1 VRVYG
6 ENLDVLG
13 REAAKVRQLMA
24 NTDGVVDPRVERLVE
39 QPNVEIEVDLDKAR
53 RVGVKPGDVRR
64 AEATLVQGL
73 MVGSVFQEQKVF
85 EVVVK
90 GTPETRRSVSD
101 VRNLL
106 LDTPG
111 GGHVRLAQVADVRV
125 RDLPIAIPRES
136 VARHIDV
143 EADVAGRSLGSVAG
157 ELEDRLKSS
166 AFPLEYHAEV
176 LTRTTEAEINLGMMI
191 GAAIAALIAAFL
203 LLQAAFR
210 SWRVAVLAFLALP
223 VALVGGALA
232 ALTEGE
238 LSLGALLGFLALFG
252 IAVRTGTVLLRHMQD
267 LERYEGEAFGPA
279 LVSRGAR
286 ERLAPILATGAA
298 LALVALV
305 FVVLGSRPG
314 LEIVHPMAIV
324 ILGGLVTTTL
334 VSLFMLPA
342 LYLRFGGSQP
352 ALSPEEE
359 LMHRWA
365 GVEPAPAGAGAAGAE
380 VVPAVDAT
388 DAGGEPR

>member
-1 VRVYG
+1 
-6 ENLDVLG
+6 
-13 REAAKVRQLMA
+13 M
-24 NTDGVVDPRVERLVE
+24 
-39 QPNVEIEVDLDKAR
+39 
-53 RVGVKPGDVRR
+53 
-64 AEATLVQGL
+64 
-73 MVGSVFQEQKVF
+73 
-85 EVVVK
+85 
-90 GTPETRRSVSD
+90 
-101 VRNLL
+101 
-106 LDTPG
+106 
-111 GGHVRLAQVADVRV
+111 
-125 RDLPIAIPRES
+125 
-136 VARHIDV
+136 
-143 EADVAGRSLGSVAG
+143 
-157 ELEDRLKSS
+157 
-166 AFPLEYHAEV
+166 FPLEYHAEV

-279 LVSRGAR
+279 LVARGAR

-380 VVPAVDAT
+380 VVPTVDAT